1 LEKGSIKVK
10 THLLILARRRH
21 MKKAFFAVL
30 MLTMIIFLISPVSSD
45 ARGGYWGWR
54 GGWWGPWPLAVGG
67 AVVVAPYYAPYYYWP
82 YYAPGVVV
90 VPEQP
95 PLYLQRSPAEPQA
108 AADRYFVYPRQG
120 QSAELQA
127 KDRYDCHSW
136 AVGQTRYDPTQSMAG
151 VPDAQLNQLRSDYQR
166 AMAACLDGRGYT
178 MK

>member
-1 LEKGSIKVK
+1 
-10 THLLILARRRH
+10 
-21 MKKAFFAVL
+21 MKKLFLAVL
-30 MLTMIIFLISPVSSD
+30 MIIMIIFLINPISSD

-54 GGWWGPWPLAVGG
+54 GGWWGPWPVAVGG
-67 AVVVAPYYAPYYYWP
+67 AVVVAPFYAPYYYRP
-82 YYAPGVVV
+82 YYYEPGVVV

-95 PLYLQRSPAEPQA
+95 PLYLQRAPVAPQA

-120 QSAELQA
+120 QSEELQA

-136 AVGQTRYDPTQSMAG
+136 AVGQTRYDPTQPMAG